1 MLCSISSWYAN
12 SKSANV
18 LNIFN
23 HLFCRFSAYRVR
35 IYFDPSG
42 GGKVITLF
50 YSLIFISS
58 LTRAIWFLIPSS
70 ILEVSY
76 TPVALVAWKSSG
88 WCGTLLSEILAA
100 VGSLSLYSVFIL
112 VTCYWSTMMRKVNIE
127 ALEPHDVVRPKP
139 RGLGAVK
146 MFLIVFAFIAAF
158 QLLSILLFLFEVI
171 NSEEMILFDSVTLS
185 VVAVFT
191 SSCMTVLST
200 RIRVVLTSIGAIN
213 SSSTRPQTNRILAMT
228 RVGNAFFSIRV
239 ALELAFTM
247 YCITLMSGRQLHR
260 DALEQ

>member
-1 MLCSISSWYAN
+1 
-12 SKSANV
+12 
-18 LNIFN
+18 
-23 HLFCRFSAYRVR
+23 
-35 IYFDPSG
+35 
-42 GGKVITLF
+42 
-50 YSLIFISS
+50 
-58 LTRAIWFLIPSS
+58 
-70 ILEVSY
+70 
-76 TPVALVAWKSSG
+76 
-88 WCGTLLSEILAA
+88 
-100 VGSLSLYSVFIL
+100 
-112 VTCYWSTMMRKVNIE
+112 MMRKVNIE

-158 QLLSILLFLFEVI
+158 QFLSIFLFLFEVI

-260 DALEQ
+260 DALE